1 MTIITKPSSTK
12 KEEKA
17 VPLVDPSV
25 APSLLVNKEKIFS
38 ILLRISYFQKEKKKN
53 TWTIFICLINS
64 HMNVCVDVVQI
75 ELLMR

>member
-25 APSLLVNKEKIFS
+25 APSLLVNKEKKLFNPFTHQLFPERKKTLEQYLFALS
-38 ILLRISYFQKEKKKN
+38 IHI
-53 TWTIFICLINS
+53 W
-64 HMNVCVDVVQI
+64 MCV
-75 ELLMR
+75 